1 LMTDICVV
9 VSCAWEICGMSFS
22 SQRIWENA
30 QGRCVTL
37 YREANIVIEGTQS
50 ELLSHVQMSFRFG
63 TRRLERSHFVV
74 TLLATSLPVEAV
86 RHVARRRGKLRLY
99 E

>member
-1 LMTDICVV
+1 
-9 VSCAWEICGMSFS
+9 
-22 SQRIWENA
+22 
-30 QGRCVTL
+30 
-37 YREANIVIEGTQS
+37 
-50 ELLSHVQMSFRFG
+50 LLSHVQMSFRFG